1 MFDESDGND
10 RDISHESLD
19 NVPDKKDKIDSY
31 CSPMVEIFPYYK
43 LNNLE
48 LAKILE
54 NPNRRIAKILSENCF
69 SKYIKD
75 TLENGM
81 ETNISCNY
89 YMEDSLCD
97 LLKTT
102 RTSFTMLNL
111 NVRSLDK
118 NFSGLVALLH
128 MLDYEF
134 DVIAL
139 TEIGKKNVLS
149 RINMLKNK
157 YECEYVMPKTKKC
170 GGACI
175 FVRKNMKYHVRND
188 LS

>member
-1 MFDESDGND
+1 
-10 RDISHESLD
+10 
-19 NVPDKKDKIDSY
+19 
-31 CSPMVEIFPYYK
+31 
-43 LNNLE
+43 
-48 LAKILE
+48 
-54 NPNRRIAKILSENCF
+54 
-69 SKYIKD
+69 
-75 TLENGM
+75 
-81 ETNISCNY
+81 
-89 YMEDSLCD
+89 MEDSLCD
-97 LLKTT
+97 LQKTT

-149 RINMLKNK
+149 RINMLKSK

-188 LS
+188 LSLACVDTEDVWIEAVVNEQKVIVGSVYCHPGTNLDNFKDDIEKTLYMIDNESCNSIFAETLMLMG